1 MMETLSGDSFW
12 GSSWGDG
19 TRVRRGANGSARG
32 GGWGEGGELS
42 REGTERKE
50 EGGGVQCPVLY
61 CPVIALVI
69 TPLFPF
75 HSAPPPPLPLYAS
88 LCARLVVAGE
98 GWGQGQGACV
108 CVWGGV
114 DPLTG

>member
-1 MMETLSGDSFW
+1 MKPNKRHIPETKQCKRGGLGSRLHDGDALWGFIL

-50 EGGGVQCPVLY
+50 EGGGVQCTVQY

-75 HSAPPPPLPLYAS
+75 HSAPPPSPPSLPFMRGY
-88 LCARLVVAGE
+88 VHV
-98 GWGQGQGACV
+98 
-108 CVWGGV
+108 
-114 DPLTG
+114 